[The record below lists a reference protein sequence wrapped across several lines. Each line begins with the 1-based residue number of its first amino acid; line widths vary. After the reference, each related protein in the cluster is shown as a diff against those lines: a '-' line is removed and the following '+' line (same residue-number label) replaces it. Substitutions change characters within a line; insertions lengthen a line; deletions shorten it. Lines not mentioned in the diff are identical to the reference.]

1 MYTYLIYYDFL
12 QEPQCLIVLDLML
25 DMSFSVTSAACITAV
40 PLYYTI
46 VSFSHAFSV
55 SLFNEEKKRTNRV
68 RFPPLMTTPLHHFD

>member
-25 DMSFSVTSAACITAV
+25 DMSFSVTSAACITPV

-55 SLFNEEKKRTNRV
+55 SLFNEEKNV
-68 RFPPLMTTPLHHFD
+68 PIAFGFLH